1 MLEELQKRFDEI
13 KDRRDDVTLR
23 IHRAISWAKRGL
35 EAEASEDPDAACIF
49 FWIAFNAMYARK
61 ADNYSENQ
69 EQRDFQKFLD
79 QVKRLDTKGAVLNAL
94 KVCWNDAKSG
104 LIDNQ
109 YVYRAFWTQGPG
121 GSGGNRWKEGF
132 DKEIKQV
139 DSAAHHDDYLPG
151 LSPLFDRLY
160 VLRNQLHHGGATE
173 SGSKNR
179 RQVDA
184 GATVMAALIPAF
196 IGVMIA
202 NPDPVAAW
210 GKPYYPPV

>member
-1 MLEELQKRFDEI
+1 M
-13 KDRRDDVTLR
+13 
-23 IHRAISWAKRGL
+23 
-35 EAEASEDPDAACIF
+35 
-49 FWIAFNAMYARK
+49 
-61 ADNYSENQ
+61 
-69 EQRDFQKFLD
+69 
-79 QVKRLDTKGAVLNAL
+79 KRLDTKGAVLNAL

-109 YVYRAFWTQGPG
+109 YVSTGP
-121 GSGGNRWKEGF
+121 SGRRGLAGLVDNRWKEGF

-151 LSPLFDRLY
+151 LPPLFDRLY